1 LDGATP
7 DPSNHLLIDHAS
19 VRQSLSSAMDRALA
33 NAGLSR
39 SDAFV
44 ALVTRIRDEQSSQI
58 RQAAR
63 LVADTLA
70 ADGLVHT
77 FGTGHSHVLAEE
89 AFFRAGGLVAVNPI
103 RNHRL
108 MMLEGAIASTH
119 AEREH
124 GFARLI
130 LELHEV
136 SPGDV
141 AIIISNSGRHAVP
154 IEMALEMRTREARV
168 VAITSLAQSRAA
180 TSRHASGKRL
190 FELADVVLDNGVP
203 EGDALISVPG
213 IDSPMGPGSTVSG
226 AALVNAVL
234 VDALAAARGVRVA
247 VLRSANLEKGDDEL
261 RSQHRA
267 VPGPCPGVWK
277 NMQPGLTN

>member
-1 LDGATP
+1 MAFEQYLD
-7 DPSNHLLIDHAS
+7 
-19 VRQSLSSAMDRALA
+19 AL
-33 NAGLSR
+33 
-39 SDAFV
+39 V

-58 RQAAR
+58 RQAAV
-63 LVADTLA
+63 LVSDTLA

-77 FGTGHSHVLAEE
+77 FGTGHSHLLAEE
-89 AFFRAGGLVAVNPI
+89 AFFRAGGLAAVNPI

-108 MMLEGAIASTH
+108 MMLDGAIASTR

-124 GFARLI
+124 GLAQSI
-130 LELHEV
+130 LERHEV

-141 AIIISNSGRHAVP
+141 AIIVSNSGRNAVP
-154 IEMALEMRTREARV
+154 IEMALAMRAREARV

-234 VDALAAARGVRVA
+234 VEAAALAAARGVRVA

-261 RSQHRA
+261 ERSIEPYRDR
-267 VPGPCPGVWK
+267 VPAFGKTCNPD
-277 NMQPGLTN
+277 

>member
-1 LDGATP
+1 MAFEQYLD
-7 DPSNHLLIDHAS
+7 
-19 VRQSLSSAMDRALA
+19 AL
-33 NAGLSR
+33 
-39 SDAFV
+39 V
-44 ALVTRIRDEQSSQI
+44 AIVTRIRDEQSFQI
-58 RQAAR
+58 RQAAM
-63 LVADTLA
+63 LVTDTLA

-77 FGTGHSHVLAEE
+77 FGTGHSHLLAEE
-89 AFFRAGGLVAVNPI
+89 AFFRAGGLAAVNPI
-103 RNHRL
+103 RDHRL
-108 MMLEGAIASTH
+108 MMLDGAIASTH

-124 GFARLI
+124 GLAQSI
-130 LELHEV
+130 LEQHEV

-141 AIIISNSGRHAVP
+141 AIIVSNSGRNAVP
-154 IEMALEMRTREARV
+154 IEMALEMRAREARV

-234 VDALAAARGVRVA
+234 VEAAALAAARGVRVA

-261 RSQHRA
+261 VRSIEPYRDR
-267 VPGPCPGVWK
+267 VPAFGKTCNPD
-277 NMQPGLTN
+277 